1 MTEAAAAATEAA
13 AAAAAGDLKI
23 LGCED
28 GSPGFSLMTNICV
41 KKTRVENIMDKT
53 YD

>member
-1 MTEAAAAATEAA
+1 MIEVVVVAVV
-13 AAAAAGDLKI
+13 GDLKI

-28 GSPGFSLMTNICV
+28 GFLGFSFMMNICV
-41 KKTRVENIMDKT
+41 KKIRVENIMDKI

>member
-1 MTEAAAAATEAA
+1 MTEAA

-28 GSPGFSLMTNICV
+28 DSPGFSLMTNICV
-41 KKTRVENIMDKT
+41 KRRRESNIMDKT
-53 YD
+53 YH